1 MPIIHEFIREA
12 LMKGASRQDI
22 QKALGKAGWQQDEIT
37 NALDSFADIPFII
50 PVPKRKPY
58 VSAQEAFMYLV
69 LFLTLY
75 ISAIGLGTLLF
86 QFINR
91 WLPDPLLNDYSRFG
105 SLGLIRQATASL
117 IIAYP
122 IFLAMTISLRR
133 AIVRDPEK
141 RSSKIRKWLT
151 YITLFI
157 AAGIIIGDLI
167 TLVMSF
173 LNGDL
178 TLRFILK
185 VLTIGGI
192 AGTIFGYYLWDLKR
206 DNESAS

>member
-1 MPIIHEFIREA
+1 MTTIHDFVREA
-12 LMKGASRQDI
+12 LTKGASRNDI
-22 QKALGKAGWQQDEIT
+22 KKALLSAGWQQDEVT
-37 NALDSFADIPFII
+37 NALDGFSDVAFVI

-75 ISAIGLGTLLF
+75 ISAISLGTLLF

-91 WLPDPLLNDYSRFG
+91 AFPDPLLNDYGRLA

-122 IFLAMTISLRR
+122 IFVAITMILRR
-133 AIVRDPEK
+133 AIVKDPEK

-167 TLVMSF
+167 ALVMSL

-178 TLRFILK
+178 TLRFVLKILT
-185 VLTIGGI
+185 VGGI
-192 AGTIFGYYLWDLKR
+192 AGVIFGYYLWDLKR

>member
-1 MPIIHEFIREA
+1 LA
-12 LMKGASRQDI
+12 KGASRDQI
-22 QKALGKAGWQQDEIT
+22 RKALAGAGWQQDEIT
-37 NALDSFADIPFII
+37 NALDSFAETPFVI

-75 ISAIGLGTLLF
+75 ISAIALGTLLF

-91 WLPDPLLNDYSRFG
+91 WLPDALLNDYNRFG
-105 SLGLIRQATASL
+105 SLNAIRQSTASL

-122 IFLAMTISLRR
+122 IFLAMSALLRR
-133 AIVRDPEK
+133 AIVRDPDK
-141 RSSKIRKWLT
+141 KSSKIRKWLT

-167 TLVMSF
+167 ALVMSF

-185 VLTIGGI
+185 VLTVGGI
-192 AGTIFGYYLWDLKR
+192 AGVIFGYYLWDLKR

>member
-1 MPIIHEFIREA
+1 MIHEFVREA
-12 LMKGASRQDI
+12 LIKGASRQDI
-22 QKALGKAGWQQDEIT
+22 QKALLKAGWQQDEVA
-37 NALDSFADIPFII
+37 NALDSFADIPFVV

-75 ISAIGLGTLLF
+75 ISAISQGTLLF

-91 WLPDPLLNDYSRFG
+91 WLPDPLLNDYSRLA
-105 SLGLIRQATASL
+105 SLGFIRQATASL

-133 AIVRDPEK
+133 AIKRDPEK

-157 AAGIIIGDLI
+157 AAGVIIGDLI

-173 LNGDL
+173 LNGDM

-185 VLTIGGI
+185 VLTVGGI
-192 AGTIFGYYLWDLKR
+192 ASTIFGYYLWDLKR